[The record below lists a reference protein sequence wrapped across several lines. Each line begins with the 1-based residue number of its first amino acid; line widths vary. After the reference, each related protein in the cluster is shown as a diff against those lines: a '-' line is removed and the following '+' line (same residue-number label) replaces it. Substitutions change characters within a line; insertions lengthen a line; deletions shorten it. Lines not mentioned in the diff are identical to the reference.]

1 MKEVEK
7 ILEDANKF
15 YKIQEY
21 QQAINTCNYALS
33 LEPFNNDIYI
43 MKLKCFL
50 KFVEPVDDL
59 ENKIKAG
66 DKIVWHNCRGIEYV
80 YNDFCKIM
88 DANDSKDYMYEK
100 IGNDKI
106 EKCKYIID
114 LLKNNDD
121 PSDPDV
127 IERKTIEQV
136 EKINE
141 MLEVCKEFAK
151 EKSEIIIYTIIS
163 EVFLSHENK
172 FDYDVSF
179 EFNSIPTMYFD
190 IYKGAWKLGYIGEYT
205 SKVGTTIYTTG
216 NIYGQDDL
224 YYRGE
229 SKVIN
234 EYGTNK
240 ANTGAYIKKEEYD
253 FSLEKLYNALKSRY
267 EYYAKRYEDG
277 VKVKDKVNE
286 FIKKSNLFT
295 KTKKVKN
302 LCAYLGIDYHSND
315 IYFTEV
321 IDNSV
326 LFRWGKELID
336 YAGNTHKI
344 EEIEKYIDEYK

>member
-15 YKIQEY
+15 YKIKEY

-80 YNDFCKIM
+80 YNDFCKVIE
-88 DANDSKDYMYEK
+88 ANDSKDYMYEK
-100 IGNDKI
+100 IGIDKI

-179 EFNSIPTMYFD
+179 YIDSIPTMYFD
-190 IYKGAWKLGYIGEYT
+190 IYKGAWRLGYIGEYK
-205 SKVGTTIYTTG
+205 SKVGTKIYTT
-216 NIYGQDDL
+216 
-224 YYRGE
+224 E
-229 SKVIN
+229 K
-234 EYGTNK
+234 
-240 ANTGAYIKKEEYD
+240 TGAYIKKDEYD
-253 FSLEKLYNALKSRY
+253 FSLEKLYGTLKSRY
-267 EYYAKRYEDG
+267 EYHAKRYEDY

-302 LCAYLGIDYHSND
+302 LCAYLGIDYLSND

-326 LFRWGKELID
+326 LFRWGEDKLID

>member
-15 YKIQEY
+15 YKIKEY

-80 YNDFCKIM
+80 YNDFCKVIE
-88 DANDSKDYMYEK
+88 ANDSKDYMYEK

-163 EVFLSHENK
+163 EVFLCHENK

-179 EFNSIPTMYFD
+179 YIDSIPTMYFD
-190 IYKGAWKLGYIGEYT
+190 IYKGAWRLGYIGEDK
-205 SKVGTTIYTTG
+205 SKVGTKIYTT
-216 NIYGQDDL
+216 
-224 YYRGE
+224 E
-229 SKVIN
+229 K
-234 EYGTNK
+234 
-240 ANTGAYIKKEEYD
+240 TGAYIKKDEYD
-253 FSLEKLYNALKSRY
+253 FSLEKLYGTLKSRY
-267 EYYAKRYEDG
+267 EYHAKRYEDY

-302 LCAYLGIDYHSND
+302 LCAYLGIDYLSND

-326 LFRWGKELID
+326 LFRWGEDKLID